1 MSIVTF
7 WGTGKEQTGKSLS
20 MVAVATQMAIEHNY
34 RILLISTGYKNET
47 LNRCFF
53 IEQKAKKANLGIF
66 GPNTSTVVQ
75 EGIEGLVRMMKS
87 NKLSPETITNYTKVV
102 FKDERLEILPT
113 FMGEID
119 EYHET
124 EKIYP
129 DIISLANNYY
139 DLVLVDLDNE
149 VDKYI
154 QEEILKNSNVI
165 VAHISQRLKSID
177 EFIKIREEKPILSSK
192 KVIMMIGRYDK
203 FSKYSIKNISR
214 YMGEKNKVSTIP
226 YNTLFFE
233 AAENAGVP
241 DLFLKLRKVS
251 QDDRNYFFM
260 QEVKRAVENI
270 IYRLQDLQMNM

>member
-7 WGTGKEQTGKSLS
+7 WGNGREQTGKSLS

-53 IEQKAKKANLGIF
+53 MEQKAKKTNRGIF
-66 GPNTSTVVQ
+66 GPNTASVVQ
-75 EGIEGLVRMMKS
+75 DGIEGLVRIMKS

-113 FMGEID
+113 FTGDANMYDEI
-119 EYHET
+119 
-124 EKIYP
+124 KKSYP
-129 DIISLANNYY
+129 EIIALANSYY

-149 VDKYI
+149 VDRYI

-165 VAHISQRLKSID
+165 VAHISQRLASID
-177 EFIKIREEKPILSSK
+177 EFMRIRQERPILASK
-192 KVIMMIGRYDK
+192 KVILMIGRYDK
-203 FSKYSIKNISR
+203 FSKYTIKNISR

-233 AAENAGVP
+233 AAECAGIP
-241 DLFLKLRKVS
+241 DLFLRLRKLTS
-251 QDDRNYFFM
+251 EDRNYFFM
-260 QEVKRAVENI
+260 EEVKRASENI

>member
-7 WGTGKEQTGKSLS
+7 WGNGREQTGKSLS
-20 MVAVATQMAIEHNY
+20 MVAIATEMAIEHNY

-53 IEQKAKKANLGIF
+53 MEQKTKKENRGIF
-66 GPNTSTVVQ
+66 GPNTSSVAQ
-75 EGIEGLVRMMKS
+75 DGIEGLVRIMKS

-113 FMGEID
+113 FTGEFN
-119 EYHET
+119 EYEDI
-124 EKIYP
+124 KKMYP
-129 DIISLANNYY
+129 DIISLANSYY

-149 VDKYI
+149 VDSYT

-165 VAHISQRLKSID
+165 VAHISQRLVSID
-177 EFIKIREEKPILSSK
+177 EFMKLRQEKPILASK
-192 KVIMMIGRYDK
+192 KVILMIGRYDK

-233 AAENAGVP
+233 AAESAGIP
-241 DLFLKLRKVS
+241 DMFLKLRKLS

-260 QEVKRAVENI
+260 EEVKRASENI